1 MSAFD
6 VFPRRNLPDDAEEWG
21 REVEARIHNAELA
34 SSASGKSISGLNRT
48 TSSSLDTL
56 AHQIAEIKR
65 LQDSIPVA
73 QQRTAQ
79 NTNFGLPSS
88 GWNTVATTSFEAP
101 GGGFLSVTAVAS
113 GQLVSSTGPGLKT
126 CEYRLV
132 AGPEASAVIDGLFA
146 SPSGTWVNNFMVT
159 WAWGINPTTNNT
171 VDISL
176 QARPADTSSWGSES
190 GSYAVLTCFGTT
202 TRVVN

>member
-6 VFPRRNLPDDAEEWG
+6 VFPRRNLPDEAEEWG
-21 REVEARIHNAELA
+21 REVETRISNAELA
-34 SSASGKSISGLNRT
+34 SSVSGKSISGLNRT
-48 TSSSLDTL
+48 TASSLDTL
-56 AHQIAEIKR
+56 AYQVGEIKR

-79 NTNFGLPSS
+79 ATNFGLPSS
-88 GWNTVATTSFEAP
+88 GWNTIATTSFVVS
-101 GGGFLSVTAVAS
+101 GDGYLSVTAVAS

-132 AGPEASAVIDGLFA
+132 AGSDASAVIDGLFA

-159 WAWGINPTTNNT
+159 WAWGISPPANSAVN
-171 VDISL
+171 ISL
-176 QARPADTSSWGSES
+176 QARPADTSSWGAGS

-202 TRVVN
+202 TRA